1 MSVHSVSL
9 IGKRPQ
15 NEDKHITVVNIDGND
30 TTQANIN
37 YYAVYDGHGGKFVSK
52 FLFDNLHK
60 CFIDK
65 RVQYPLKKGFVKKIY
80 DYWQK
85 ILKVDYKDNATNTG
99 STCLVVI
106 HYRNDNSDFL
116 NILNTG
122 DSRCVLCRNNIA
134 IPLTKDNKP
143 HWPEEYARIKKL
155 GGHVVKDEY
164 DDWRICDL
172 SVSRAFG
179 DFSAEP
185 YVTCTPDYYKYKLS
199 GTDKFLIIACDGLWD
214 VMSNQDAVNFVLDLC
229 FDMNTGQ
236 LVNEKFN
243 VAKRL
248 AEYAINEKKSSDNVT
263 IIIAFLV

>member
-15 NEDKHITVVNIDGND
+15 NEDKHSTIINIDGD
-30 TTQANIN
+30 DKGTSDIN

-52 FLFDNLHK
+52 FLHDNLYK
-60 CFIDK
+60 FFVDK
-65 RVQYPLKKGFVKKIY
+65 RVTYPLKKKFVKKIY
-80 DYWQK
+80 DHLQSLLRTDHK
-85 ILKVDYKDNATNTG
+85 DYATNAG

-106 HYRNDNSDFL
+106 QYRTESCEFL

-143 HWPEEYARIKKL
+143 HWPEESARIRKL
-155 GGHVVKDEY
+155 GGHIVNDGY
-164 DDWRICDL
+164 DWRICDL

-179 DFSAEP
+179 DLSAEP
-185 YVTCTPDYYKYKLS
+185 YVTCTPDYYKYKLNAN
-199 GTDKFLIIACDGLWD
+199 DKFLIIACDGLWD
-214 VMSNQDAVNFVLDLC
+214 VMSNQDAVNFILDLC
-229 FDMNTGQ
+229 YDASTGQ
-236 LVNEKFN
+236 LINENIN

-248 AEYAINEKKSSDNVT
+248 ADHAINDKGSTDNVT
-263 IIIAFLV
+263 IIVAFLA

>member
-15 NEDKHITVVNIDGND
+15 NEDKHTTIVNIDGENK
-30 TTQANIN
+30 TLTNIN

-52 FLFDNLHK
+52 FLHDNLDK
-60 CFIDK
+60 CFVDK
-65 RVQYPLKKGFVKKIY
+65 RVTYPLKRGFVKKIY
-80 DYWQK
+80 NYWQK
-85 ILKVDYKDNATNTG
+85 ILKTDYKDYATNTG
-99 STCLVVI
+99 STCLIVV
-106 HYRNDNSDFL
+106 HYRHDNCDFL

-143 HWPEEYARIKKL
+143 HWPEESARIRKL
-155 GGHVVKDEY
+155 GGQIVKDGY

-179 DFSAEP
+179 DISAEP
-185 YVTCTPDYYKYKLS
+185 YVTCTPDIYKYKLNKN
-199 GTDKFLIIACDGLWD
+199 DKFIIIACDGLWD
-214 VMSNQDAVNFVLDLC
+214 VMSNQDAVNFILDIC
-229 FDMNTGQ
+229 FDATTGE
-236 LVNEKFN
+236 LINENFN

-248 AEYAINEKKSSDNVT
+248 ADYAINEKKSTDNVT
-263 IIIAFLV
+263 VIIAFLV

>member
-15 NEDKHITVVNIDGND
+15 NEDKHITIVNIEGDN
-30 TTQANIN
+30 TELANIN

-52 FLFDNLHK
+52 FLYDNLHK
-60 CFIDK
+60 CFIDR

-80 DYWQK
+80 DHWQK
-85 ILKVDYKDNATNTG
+85 ILKTEYKHYATNTG
-99 STCLVVI
+99 STCLVVA
-106 HYRNDNSDFL
+106 HYRINECDFL

-143 HWPEEYARIKKL
+143 HWPEESARIKKL
-155 GGHVVKDEY
+155 GGQIIKDGY

-179 DFSAEP
+179 DISAEP
-185 YVTCTPDYYKYKLS
+185 YVICTPDYYKYKLNEN
-199 GTDKFLIIACDGLWD
+199 DKFIIIACDGLWD

-229 FDMNTGQ
+229 FDISTGKII
-236 LVNEKFN
+236 NENFN

-248 AEYAINEKKSSDNVT
+248 ADYAINEKNSTDNVT
-263 IIIAFLV
+263 IIVAFLT